1 MNGINKEGNRF
12 RSATN
17 QEVSGETEYTKYINT
32 QVSKDNEWECAGLLH
47 KAAAKGYPEAME
59 EKSRVK
65 KSEKLGQLFGA
76 MIYAPFFGLLL
87 TIAIVVV
94 LMVFKID
101 LHIDLLIL
109 YAVVVYVLLPV
120 IYIHN
125 SRLDPWLQ

>member
-1 MNGINKEGNRF
+1 MNGINKEGNCF

-17 QEVSGETEYTKYINT
+17 QEVSGETEYSKYINT
-32 QVSKDNEWECAGLLH
+32 QVSKDNEWECASLLH
-47 KAAAKGYPEAME
+47 RAAAKGYPDALDED
-59 EKSRVK
+59 SRVR
-65 KSEKLGQLFGA
+65 KSVKLDNLFAA

-109 YAVVVYVLLPV
+109 YAVTVYMLLPV